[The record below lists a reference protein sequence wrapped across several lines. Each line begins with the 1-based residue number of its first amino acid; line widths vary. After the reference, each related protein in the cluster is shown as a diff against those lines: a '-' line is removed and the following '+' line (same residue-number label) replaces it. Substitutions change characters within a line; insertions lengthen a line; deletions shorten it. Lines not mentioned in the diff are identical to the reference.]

1 MNKKHWFSLSVLWV
15 LVCVVSTA
23 SCLAQVNG
31 NGKMVKE
38 TRSLSGFKA
47 ISVKTA
53 IHLLLSQGAEEKVV
67 VEADENILPY
77 LVTKVT
83 EGKLE
88 IFIKGSINNRKE
100 INAYVT
106 VKQLNELEA
115 SSAAKVKS
123 EGKLEADDLR
133 ISATS
138 GSSVEIGVSCKS
150 LELKSSSGS
159 ASVITGTAT
168 SLRAECSSGAAI
180 VTSDLKAEKGELDA
194 SSGAALVVQVTK
206 EVRARASSGGQIS
219 ISGNPASR
227 DTDSSSGGSV
237 SFK

>member
-1 MNKKHWFSLSVLWV
+1 MNKRHWFSLSILWI
-15 LVCVVSTA
+15 LACTLSAA
-23 SCLAQVNG
+23 SCLAQING
-31 NGKMVKE
+31 NGKVVKE
-38 TRSLSGFKA
+38 IRQLSGFKA
-47 ISVKTA
+47 ISVKMA
-53 IHLLLSQGAEEKVV
+53 INLLVSQGAEEKVV
-67 VEADENILPY
+67 VETDENILPY
-77 LVTKVT
+77 LMTIVKD
-83 EGKLE
+83 GKLY
-88 IFIKGSINNRKE
+88 IFIKGNVNNSKE
-100 INAYVT
+100 MKVYVT

-159 ASVITGTAT
+159 ASVITGAAT

-227 DTDSSSGGSV
+227 DSDSSSGGSV

>member
-1 MNKKHWFSLSVLWV
+1 MNKKHWLSLSVLWIR
-15 LVCVVSTA
+15 LCVVSTA

-31 NGKMVKE
+31 NGKVVKE
-38 TRSLSGFKA
+38 TRQLSGFKA

-53 IHLLLSQGAEEKVV
+53 IHLLVSQGSEEKVV
-67 VEADENILPY
+67 VETDENILPY

-83 EGKLE
+83 DGKLD
-88 IFIKGSINNRKE
+88 IFVKGSINNSKE
-100 INAYVT
+100 MKVYVT
-106 VKQLNELEA
+106 VKQLSELDA

-123 EGKLEADDLR
+123 EGKLEAEDLR

-138 GSSVEIGVSCKS
+138 GSSVEIGVSCKI
-150 LELKSSSGS
+150 LEIKSSSGS
-159 ASVITGTAT
+159 ASVITGSAS
-168 SLRAECSSGAAI
+168 SLRAEGSSGAAI

-206 EVRARASSGGQIS
+206 EVRAHASSGGQIS
-219 ISGNPASR
+219 VSGNPASR

>member
-1 MNKKHWFSLSVLWV
+1 MIKKHWFSVSILWILIGALSAG
-15 LVCVVSTA
+15 T
-23 SCLAQVNG
+23 CLAQVNG
-31 NGKMVKE
+31 NGKVVKE
-38 TRSLSGFKA
+38 TRQLSGFKA

-53 IHLLLSQGAEEKVV
+53 IHLFVSQGSEEKVV
-67 VEADENILPY
+67 VETDENILPF

-83 EGKLE
+83 DGKLD
-88 IFIKGSINNRKE
+88 IFVKGNVNNSKE
-100 INAYVT
+100 MNVYVT
-106 VKQLNELEA
+106 VKQLNELDA

-133 ISATS
+133 IAATS

-159 ASVITGTAT
+159 ASVITGSAI
-168 SLRAECSSGAAI
+168 SLRAEGSSGSAI

-194 SSGAALVVQVTK
+194 SSGAAFVVQVTK
-206 EVRARASSGGQIS
+206 EVRAHASSGGQIS

>member
-1 MNKKHWFSLSVLWV
+1 MIKKHWFSVSILWI
-15 LVCVVSTA
+15 LVGAVSAGT
-23 SCLAQVNG
+23 CLAQVNG
-31 NGKMVKE
+31 NGKVVKE
-38 TRSLSGFKA
+38 TRQLSGFKA

-53 IHLLLSQGAEEKVV
+53 IHLFVSQGSEEKVV

-77 LVTKVT
+77 LITKVS

-88 IFIKGSINNRKE
+88 IFIKGNINNSKE

-115 SSAAKVKS
+115 SSAAKIKS
-123 EGKLEADDLR
+123 DGKLESEDLR

-138 GSSVEIGVSCKS
+138 GSAVEVGVNCKS
-150 LELKSSSGS
+150 LEIKSSSGS
-159 ASVITGTAT
+159 ASVITGSAA
-168 SLRAECSSGAAI
+168 SLRAEGSSGSAI

-194 SSGAALVVQVTK
+194 SSGAALVVLVTK

-219 ISGNPASR
+219 VTGNPASR

-237 SFK
+237 RFK